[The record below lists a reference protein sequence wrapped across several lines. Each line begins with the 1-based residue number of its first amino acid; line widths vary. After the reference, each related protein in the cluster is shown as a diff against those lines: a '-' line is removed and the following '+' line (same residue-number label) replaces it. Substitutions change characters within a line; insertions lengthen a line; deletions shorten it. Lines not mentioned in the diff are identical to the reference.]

1 MVARL
6 FFCLC
11 LLFVPL
17 LVSAQE
23 GENAE
28 EPELYT
34 NVYPVPPTFLTS
46 DAPVDPANPFSS
58 HRMTAREFLETY
70 VGMEFGPGAFVS
82 QGGPTSQLIIR
93 NTLGQLNLFDD
104 WVDKYLRKHPKAH
117 HLIIEHIEVDQSDF
131 SRWMLDNRLEADATP
146 LRKTVQD
153 WVKRG
158 RARIA
163 EIVVLS
169 LSPGEKARS
178 SSGQNVPQP
187 RAIHP
192 PQIPGKVSLDGKAKL
207 KPIPAIQT
215 EFVETDYGLIL
226 TVDPTFNERSGHYH
240 LKIDSRNSEFGGY
253 QQRPDEAT
261 KGDAPIQQPI
271 THTSRIQTEIDVRA
285 GEYAFLGSTNP
296 LPSERDARDA
306 RDDRIVLQFLRLDFS
321 QLPRE

>member
-6 FFCLC
+6 LLCLC
-11 LLFVPL
+11 LLIAPL
-17 LVSAQE
+17 LVAGQE
-23 GENAE
+23 DANAE

-46 DAPVDPANPFSS
+46 DAPVEPANPFSS

-70 VGMEFGPGAFVS
+70 VGMKFGPGAFVS
-82 QGGPTSQLIIR
+82 QGGPTSQLMIR
-93 NTLGQLNLFDD
+93 NTLEQLNLFED

-117 HLIIEHIEVDQSDF
+117 HLTIEHIEVDQSDF

-146 LRKTVQD
+146 LRKTVQE

-169 LSPGEKARS
+169 LSPGEKATS
-178 SSGQNVPQP
+178 SSGQNIPLP
-187 RAIHP
+187 RAIHS
-192 PQIPGKVSLDGKAKL
+192 PQIPGKVSLAGKAKL

-215 EFVETDYGLIL
+215 EFVEEDYGLIL
-226 TVDPTFNERSGHYH
+226 TVDPTFNERSGNYH

-253 QQRPDEAT
+253 QQLPDEAT
-261 KGDAPIQQPI
+261 KGVAPIQQPI
-271 THTSRIQTEIDVRA
+271 TYTSRIQTEIDVRA

-296 LPSERDARDA
+296 LPSDREESGERV
-306 RDDRIVLQFLRLDFS
+306 VLQFLRLDFS